1 MTGFINESDE
11 TSKRMVS
18 KYEESA
24 SNIDNIE
31 EIIQGLMCEL
41 GIGGF
46 MGIDD
51 IKPGMKLS
59 LHIDSEN
66 GNINEYH
73 GELLEQNS
81 NSIKVRLD
89 NSINVAKNT
98 PCKIQVTVGNVLY
111 CWDKAAINPTS
122 GLINASNSTN
132 ILTIIIT
139 TRPSI
144 VNRRKY
150 PRLDMSNRCTITVK
164 KTGKTYS
171 GKLDNISANGFAFL
185 SDNSFFADSKGSE
198 ISVQIENFDLPGN
211 SVLEGKII
219 RSSDNEGMYI
229 VGCQMPADNLAIK
242 DYVEKH
248 LK

>member
-1 MTGFINESDE
+1 MQQKIH
-11 TSKRMVS
+11 
-18 KYEESA
+18 
-24 SNIDNIE
+24 
-31 EIIQGLMCEL
+31 L
-41 GIGGF
+41 
-46 MGIDD
+46 
-51 IKPGMKLS
+51 
-59 LHIDSEN
+59 
-66 GNINEYH
+66 
-73 GELLEQNS
+73 
-81 NSIKVRLD
+81 KV
-89 NSINVAKNT
+89 
-98 PCKIQVTVGNVLY
+98 QVTVGNVLY

-122 GLINASNSTN
+122 GLTAGSSSTN
-132 ILTIIIT
+132 PLTITIT

-150 PRLDMSNRCTITVK
+150 PRLDISNRCTITVK

-185 SDNSFFADSKGSE
+185 ADNSFFADSKGSE
-198 ISVQIENFDLPGN
+198 ISVQIENFDLPDN

-219 RSSDNEGMYI
+219 RSSDNDGMYI

>member
-1 MTGFINESDE
+1 
-11 TSKRMVS
+11 
-18 KYEESA
+18 
-24 SNIDNIE
+24 
-31 EIIQGLMCEL
+31 
-41 GIGGF
+41 
-46 MGIDD
+46 
-51 IKPGMKLS
+51 
-59 LHIDSEN
+59 
-66 GNINEYH
+66 
-73 GELLEQNS
+73 
-81 NSIKVRLD
+81 
-89 NSINVAKNT
+89 
-98 PCKIQVTVGNVLY
+98 
-111 CWDKAAINPTS
+111 
-122 GLINASNSTN
+122 
-132 ILTIIIT
+132 
-139 TRPSI
+139 
-144 VNRRKY
+144 
-150 PRLDMSNRCTITVK
+150 MSNRCTITVK